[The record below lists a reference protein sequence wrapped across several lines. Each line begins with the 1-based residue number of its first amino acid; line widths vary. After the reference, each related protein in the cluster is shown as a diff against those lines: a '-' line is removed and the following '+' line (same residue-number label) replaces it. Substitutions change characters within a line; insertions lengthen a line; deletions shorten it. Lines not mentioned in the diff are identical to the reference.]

1 MWYRSWLLCA
11 SEAQGLDHP
20 LVSNTIC
27 EDVCLPIRPIPQPV
41 TTWYQLARVHQ
52 SWVQQQ

>member
-11 SEAQGLDHP
+11 SEAQGLNHP